1 MIANRQLQNS
11 TSTAAAAEC
20 KIAEE
25 DTKPLGSGPT
35 VM

>member
-20 KIAEE
+20 KIAE
-25 DTKPLGSGPT
+25 DTKPLGSRPT